1 VGKDVHQGGMIMDC
15 AECQDIIRSAT
26 SEIYVRLKDAHRAGM
41 VHEQTM
47 TVVMVLVR
55 KIERQVASK
64 VE

>member
-1 VGKDVHQGGMIMDC
+1 MAGLC
-15 AECQDIIRSAT
+15 EECQDQVISAT
-26 SEIYVRLKDAHRAGM
+26 TEIFTRLKDAYRAGM

-47 TVVMVLVR
+47 TIVMALVR

>member
-1 VGKDVHQGGMIMDC
+1 MDC